1 MKLIIITNHFRYKPT
16 QQIDFCHMV
25 DLNQFIKEGYH
36 SYKLILEN
44 EDLLVNIIRTIYLN
58 VKLFRK
64 RVNKV

>member
-1 MKLIIITNHFRYKPT
+1 
-16 QQIDFCHMV
+16 MV